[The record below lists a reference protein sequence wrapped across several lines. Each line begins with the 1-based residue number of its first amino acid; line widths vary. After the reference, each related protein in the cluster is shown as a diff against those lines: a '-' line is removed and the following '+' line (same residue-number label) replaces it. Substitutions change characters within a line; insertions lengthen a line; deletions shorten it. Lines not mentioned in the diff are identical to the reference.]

1 MSRSGALRDDDSTL
15 PPEVAKN
22 AALRVLLFLPAL
34 ERSENQTATRI
45 AQLLAQAASKNR
57 PGTYL
62 YESAPGADAATILS
76 PNRRPL
82 LKIIQVNYHHAL
94 KENPSQSKNSEFK
107 DAIAG
112 LSFALMGTL
121 RLLHS
126 LLRGQHFKSGRST
139 LQLFYAFALV
149 IILWLSGLTLVFG
162 AVLSITPNLLPEW
175 LERDTTGGQI
185 TQTAGVLGVFVL
197 IYWKIRAP
205 VLQRGALLRAV
216 MDYMEHHHTVLRATA
231 VLDQAIDDVLESDPD
246 AEIHIFGHSFGSIV
260 ALDTLFPTVSDIE
273 RRDLAAVHSLT
284 TTGSSVDLLRTLYPD
299 HFEVRER
306 RCPDILWTNVFIPA
320 DVLASNFVNTG
331 DDSATAAPNEKRFT
345 IAGAIP
351 SVNIAVG
358 RPVIRIFRIPT
369 MEGIT
374 IHGKYWDRNEPRHLE
389 RLVPTWLPT
398 PKNS

>member
-1 MSRSGALRDDDSTL
+1 MESSSRRAPL
-15 PPEVAKN
+15 
-22 AALRVLLFLPAL
+22 LLFLPAL

-149 IILWLSGLTLVFG
+149 IILWLSGLILVFG
-162 AVLSITPNLLPEW
+162 AVLSITPNLLPE
-175 LERDTTGGQI
+175 
-185 TQTAGVLGVFVL
+185 
-197 IYWKIRAP
+197 
-205 VLQRGALLRAV
+205 
-216 MDYMEHHHTVLRATA
+216 
-231 VLDQAIDDVLESDPD
+231 
-246 AEIHIFGHSFGSIV
+246 
-260 ALDTLFPTVSDIE
+260 
-273 RRDLAAVHSLT
+273 
-284 TTGSSVDLLRTLYPD
+284 
-299 HFEVRER
+299 
-306 RCPDILWTNVFIPA
+306 
-320 DVLASNFVNTG
+320 
-331 DDSATAAPNEKRFT
+331 
-345 IAGAIP
+345 
-351 SVNIAVG
+351 
-358 RPVIRIFRIPT
+358 
-369 MEGIT
+369 
-374 IHGKYWDRNEPRHLE
+374 
-389 RLVPTWLPT
+389 
-398 PKNS
+398 